1 MFCPLGYTYTMN
13 SRIRRFLSN
22 SNVLDPDDRR
32 KSELRMQRVR
42 LLIFAGLFLYE
53 LVFWYR
59 RLPLP
64 DPYTTQRIIYALGM
78 LIYLPI
84 MPIICYLRHR
94 KNREFPGSLF
104 HPFLSID
111 IILIASL
118 GLLLPAEIPR
128 LIILYL
134 FIPPFLLLP
143 SLLLRSSL
151 SITAGITGGLS
162 FGLVLSY
169 LSRSEQLPREPQWI
183 FLFVF
188 SCAILA
194 LQGLIIASLIDSN
207 RMRYL
212 RVLGYQNMLRRQRD
226 RLEKTKTSQQEFF
239 AGMSHEL
246 RTPLN
251 GILGMAGLII
261 ESKPTQDQH
270 EYAQG
275 IQNNAEA
282 LLTLIN
288 NILDLS
294 KIEAGKLIPESRS
307 FDLKKTID
315 LVLQTVSHSAS
326 GADIQVSARIHPR
339 VPRFITGDQGR
350 LMQILFNLMGNG
362 VKFTHRGQVALE
374 IHREPV
380 SADFPEPTLSFRISD
395 TGPGIP
401 PEQLSQIF
409 EKYSQFYGDSH
420 ARQQRSTP
428 SGTGLGLAIT
438 KELVQLLGGSIT
450 VSSTPGTGSVF
461 TVYLPLGE
469 QTASLQHLAGSNQ
482 TELFDLESQS
492 ILRVLIVDDNPG
504 NRRILERMVTRYGA
518 TPYVAASGRE
528 AVDIFKQQPID
539 LAIIDYQM
547 PGYSGV
553 ETAQEIRTLE
563 TLLKR
568 SPALLYLLSGH
579 DPSQF
584 NTKDDPGLSA
594 IQGVLQKPI
603 RIEGVRQLLAEARH
617 YRRNET

>member
-1 MFCPLGYTYTMN
+1 MN

-42 LLIFAGLFLYE
+42 LLIFAGLLLYE

-64 DPYTTQRIIYALGM
+64 DPYTTQRIIYALVM

-84 MPIICYLRHR
+84 MPIICYSRHR
-94 KNREFPGSLF
+94 KNRECPGSLF

-111 IILIASL
+111 IILIAGL

-326 GADIQVSARIHPR
+326 GADIQVSARMHPR

-528 AVDIFKQQPID
+528 AVDLFKQQPID